1 MIKSI
6 VNKNIQPR
14 LILPIILLVSFLMGG
29 FLCVDN
35 FQAMA
40 SQSHERAD
48 GDTHYIPVN
57 GKTDNGSAH
66 NDNHHSIDIAKN
78 PQQSFSPIFFLTGN
92 LAANQFT
99 NIGAFQDNFQP
110 SLYSL
115 YKAEF
120 NPLDVILRC

>member
-1 MIKSI
+1 MIKNI
-6 VNKNIQPR
+6 LNKNIQPH
-14 LILPIILLVSFLMGG
+14 LILSIVLLVSLLMGG

-48 GDTHYIPVN
+48 GDIHYIPVHE
-57 GKTDNGSAH
+57 KTDNGSAH
-66 NDNHHSIDIAKN
+66 NDNHHSIDIVKN

-92 LAANQFT
+92 LATNQFT
-99 NIGAFQDNFQP
+99 NISTFQDRFQP